1 MKTCS
6 LLVLF
11 VILVSTTHIS
21 AQDAPTI
28 LSKMDKTVFSI
39 EDKTVNMRM
48 VMLNQKSGKEKEKEA
63 ILMQK
68 GQDKKLFRYTAP
80 ESDAGISTLAL
91 PNDEIYVY
99 LPMFKKPKKITN
111 LAESGV
117 FNNSDF
123 SINDMA
129 NQTYSEKYM
138 SRKLP
143 DEEGNFVLY
152 LTPTSDKPE
161 WNHVVV
167 YIDKVEFY
175 PVRFDYYNQRNEF
188 EKQALYQ
195 YTKVDGHWVAEQVSM
210 EDFNKDHKTTLYM
223 SEIKINSGLSDDLFT
238 LENLAPA
245 EETN

>member
-1 MKTCS
+1 MKSRSALLS
-6 LLVLF
+6 LAAIIFSNLAF
-11 VILVSTTHIS
+11 SQNDAEGIL
-21 AQDAPTI
+21 A
-28 LSKMDKTVFSI
+28 KMDETVFSI

-80 ESDAGISTLAL
+80 ESDVGISTLAL
-91 PNDEIYVY
+91 PNEEIYVY

-111 LAESGV
+111 LAESGI

-138 SRKLP
+138 PRKLD

-152 LTPTSDKPE
+152 LTPKDEKPE
-161 WNHVVV
+161 WNHLVV
-167 YIDKVEFY
+167 YIDKQHFY
-175 PVRFDYYNQRNEF
+175 PVRFDFYNQKNEV

-195 YTKVDGHWVAEQVSM
+195 YTQVGGHWVAEQVSM
-210 EDFNKDHKTTLYM
+210 EDLKKDHKTTLYM
-223 SEIKINSGLSDDLFT
+223 SDIKLNSGLADDLFT
-238 LENLAPA
+238 LDNLAPP
-245 EETN
+245 E